1 MFDSHPPFQIDG
13 NFGGNAAIL
22 EMLVQSWGGE
32 IRILPA
38 LPRAWPEGAVHGVRA
53 RGGIEVDLDWAGGR
67 ATRVL
72 LRGKPG
78 QVAKVRIGE
87 RLATVKLDA
96 SGRARVAVA

>member
-1 MFDSHPPFQIDG
+1 MFDAHPPFQIDG
-13 NFGGNAAIL
+13 NFGGAAGIL

-38 LPRAWPEGAVHGVRA
+38 LPRAWPEGLVHGVRA

-78 QVAKVRIGE
+78 QTVKVRIGE
-87 RLATVKLDA
+87 RLVTLRLDA
-96 SGRARVAVA
+96 LGRARVALS